1 MPRLIRTRSPWAN
14 PAERETCEN
23 VCFWWDI
30 SRPFP
35 FNWSSWNVGAYMCP
49 VDRRR
54 YRDGDFNGQWTSQL
68 APSQC
73 SGILFPPH
81 CSFTLSLLLSALLSL
96 SFLFSCA
103 LYSFLY
109 IIFLLVFL
117 PVSPLFVFSL
127 YRSAGLSPLSP
138 IFLSFSLFLLPDQTP
153 DLYATWKA
161 SGLKRD
167 ITGPSFAPDTRTQK
181 TGILSYPRRSL

>member
-1 MPRLIRTRSPWAN
+1 
-14 PAERETCEN
+14 
-23 VCFWWDI
+23 
-30 SRPFP
+30 
-35 FNWSSWNVGAYMCP
+35 MCP

>member
-1 MPRLIRTRSPWAN
+1 
-14 PAERETCEN
+14 
-23 VCFWWDI
+23 
-30 SRPFP
+30 
-35 FNWSSWNVGAYMCP
+35 MCP

-81 CSFTLSLLLSALLSL
+81 CSFFTSLRFTFSFFLVFLLSL
-96 SFLFSCA
+96 FFLFYTC
-103 LYSFLY
+103 
-109 IIFLLVFL
+109 IFL
-117 PVSPLFVFSL
+117 PESPLFVFSL
-127 YRSAGLSPLSP
+127 YRSAGLNPLSHSSLS
-138 IFLSFSLFLLPDQTP
+138 LSFSLPSLFLLPSQPP

-167 ITGPSFAPDTRTQK
+167 ITDPSFAPNTRTQK
-181 TGILSYPRRSL
+181 TGILSYPRGSL